1 MPTPSQTFNEHM
13 AAWKEWQDTPW
24 GRLRYKIAQANLF
37 RHLPDETLSIL
48 DIGGG
53 NGLDSIP
60 LAALGHEITLVDYSA
75 EMLSEARQ
83 NAEEMNLSDALKVHH
98 ADLSALPTLFPEPA
112 FDVILCHN
120 MLQYVDDL
128 DVAVQTICDV
138 LQPGGLLSLICVNR
152 HSDVFRAMLQGS
164 DDLAAIGQLLDAPTA
179 QVGTF
184 DVPVRRFAIEDIVP
198 PLQGA
203 GCMVMGQYGVRCVC
217 DYLPNNE
224 QKSDP
229 AFFAQL
235 EQLELTLSDRYP
247 YNLLGRFFQII
258 ARKLV

>member
-1 MPTPSQTFNEHM
+1 M
-13 AAWKEWQDTPW
+13 AAWKEWQDAPW
-24 GRLRYKIAQANLF
+24 GRLRYRIAQVNLF
-37 RHLPDETLSIL
+37 RYLPDETTLRIL

-75 EMLSEARQ
+75 EMLSEACQ
-83 NAEEMNLSDALKVHH
+83 NAEEMNLSDALTVHH

-112 FDVILCHN
+112 FDVVLCHN
-120 MLQYVDDL
+120 VLQYVDDL
-128 DVAVQTICDV
+128 NLAVQTICDT
-138 LQPGGLLSLICVNR
+138 LQPGGLLSIMSVNR
-152 HSDVFRAMLQGS
+152 HSSVFRAMLQGG
-164 DDLAAIGQLLDAPTA
+164 DIAAIEQELDAPTSQA
-179 QVGTF
+179 STF
-184 DVPVRRFAIEDIVP
+184 EVPVRRFAIEDIVQ
-198 PLQGA
+198 PLQNA

-235 EQLELTLSDRYP
+235 ERLELALTDRYP